1 MDCQCP
7 TGHSARQEGH
17 AGRVHG
23 VPSGSIGFAA
33 ASNED
38 GRNRRAAAWPST
50 GSPRRLG
57 DSAINLAFVDSTEIP
72 HCGQMAINM
81 LRIVIVS
88 GTVSVGMSSQQG
100 TSTAGLEPATF
111 GFGGRRSIQLSY
123 GRARNKLQFTA
134 SGAGAPDPSDVD
146 FIRSAPEGNACSG
159 FAIQAAKSPS
169 TTSAFKSRKSM

>member
-1 MDCQCP
+1 MDQFQHQASVSGWAAVDCQCP

-123 GRARNKLQFTA
+123 
-134 SGAGAPDPSDVD
+134 VD
-146 FIRSAPEGNACSG
+146 SISHSNGSKTNGESL
-159 FAIQAAKSPS
+159 
-169 TTSAFKSRKSM
+169 